1 MTTKKTDEIEFIK
14 IDKKMWNLLLKV
26 FDIPNPI
33 CKFCGEKIKDIGSI
47 MPNPNGDEPIILCKS
62 PLCISEYFEWVDNQ
76 KKSKQKEQ
84 LKKEDVLLIEIKPS
98 YVKNM
103 YDMRIGD
110 IRGSLELSNFSK
122 KKILKHI
129 DDELDKLRKGDDK

>member
-1 MTTKKTDEIEFIK
+1 MNKKTD
-14 IDKKMWNLLLKV
+14 
-26 FDIPNPI
+26 
-33 CKFCGEKIKDIGSI
+33 
-47 MPNPNGDEPIILCKS
+47 
-62 PLCISEYFEWVDNQ
+62 
-76 KKSKQKEQ
+76 
-84 LKKEDVLLIEIKPS
+84 EDVLLIEIKPS

-129 DDELDKLRKGDDK
+129 DDELDKLRNWGEKIK